1 MSSSASIKFQNFI
14 PKKFYLK
21 SSKIKFYSHLKTI
34 QKNLNSTKDTFS
46 SFGKKFS
53 LNIKLKELNTFKK
66 YNDIIIIGMGGS
78 IHGSQATYFFL
89 EKKVKKRVFFLNN
102 LSQEETNKTKIIK
115 NLKKAMFLIISK
127 SGNTL
132 ETLSLTDY
140 FKNSLNSKNTL
151 IITEKKSNSL
161 YNFAK
166 KKNIKIISHRNY
178 IGGRYSIFSETGL
191 IPIYL
196 MGYNIIK
203 LKKNIL
209 TFLKKDKEIL
219 KKNLFN
225 LFKIYSSKKI
235 NSLILLSY
243 CSELDHF
250 LLWCQQLIAESLGKN
265 KKGII
270 PIISKG
276 PRDHHS
282 LLQLYLDGPKDKFF
296 YVFSERNKN
305 KTKLGKR
312 LFPNILNNSNLDKV
326 VTDQKNA
333 FLQSLK
339 KKDIPFISIE
349 LNKRDEETLGKLFS
363 YFIFETVIIGK
374 NLNLN
379 PFNQPAV
386 EGVKILTKQNLFKK
400 NQI

>member
-1 MSSSASIKFQNFI
+1 MSGSASIKFQNFV
-14 PKKFYLK
+14 PKRFYLK

-34 QKNLNSTKDTFS
+34 QKNLNYTKDTFS

-89 EKKVKKRVFFLNN
+89 EKKIKKRVFFLNN
-102 LSQEETNKTKIIK
+102 LSQEETNKTKSIK

-196 MGYNIIK
+196 MGYNITK

-219 KKNLFN
+219 KKNLFIF
-225 LFKIYSSKKI
+225 FKIYSSKKI

-282 LLQLYLDGPKDKFF
+282 LLQLYLDGPKDKMF
-296 YVFSERNKN
+296 YVFSMDIGNKKKSN
-305 KTKLGKR
+305 FNFLDKQSN
-312 LFPNILNNSNLDKV
+312 FLNNKSLSQIKV
-326 VTDQKNA
+326 AQKNA
-333 FLQSLK
+333 FLKSLK
-339 KKDIPFISIE
+339 KKRIPFREFKI
-349 LNKRDEETLGKLFS
+349 RDLSEKVLGELFS
-363 YFIFETVIIGK
+363 YFILETVIAGK
-374 NLNLN
+374 LININ

-386 EGVKILTKQNLFKK
+386 EEVKINTKRILS
-400 NQI
+400 